1 MKTLSAAVCGYGL
14 DLLLGDPEALTPLHP
29 VVWMGRAI
37 RALETPLRACFPETK
52 TGERAAGAVLA
63 LSVPLGTYAVS
74 ALVLKRLRRFPA
86 AAFAVSALWSWQALA
101 AKNLRDEALNVRA
114 KLDGGTLN
122 EARRAVARIVGR
134 DTDALSSEGVAR
146 AAVETVAENFS
157 DGVVAPMLYLLL
169 GGAPLALTYKAVNTL
184 DSMVGYKNERYRNFG
199 TASALLDDAVNYLPS
214 RVAALL
220 LIAAAGCT
228 SADAKNALCIWRRDR
243 RQHASPNSGQCEAA
257 AAGAL
262 HLRLCG
268 PASYFGIVH
277 LKPFIGDDD
286 RPITPEDI
294 SRACRM
300 EAVGSALALALFGG
314 VRACFRG
321 AI

>member
-1 MKTLSAAVCGYGL
+1 MKTLSAALCGYGL

-37 RALETPLRACFPETK
+37 RALEKPLRRSFPNTK
-52 TGERAAGAVLA
+52 PGERAAGAVLA
-63 LSVPLGTYAVS
+63 LTISAGTYLLS
-74 ALVLKRLRRFPA
+74 ALTLKQLRRFPA
-86 AAFAVSALWSWQALA
+86 AAFTLSVLWSWQTLA
-101 AKNLRDEALNVRA
+101 VKNLRDEALNVRA
-114 KLDGGTLN
+114 KLDGGTLS
-122 EARRAVARIVGR
+122 EARQAVGRIVGR
-134 DTDALSSEGVAR
+134 DTGALSREDVAR

-169 GGAPLALTYKAVNTL
+169 GGAPLALTCKAVNTM
-184 DSMVGYKNERYRNFG
+184 DSMVGYKNERYRYFG
-199 TASALLDDAVNYLPS
+199 TAAARLDDAVNFVPARL
-214 RVAALL
+214 AALL
-220 LIAAAGCT
+220 LIAAAGLT
-228 SADAKNALCIWRRDR
+228 GLDAENAFRVWRRDR

-268 PASYFGIVH
+268 PASYFGMVH

-294 SRACRM
+294 TRVCRM
-300 EAVGSALALALFGG
+300 EYAGSALAMALFAG
-314 VRACFRG
+314 VRSLLHG
-321 AI
+321 AF